1 MTDKLVVQQEF
12 IGQWDDISAHVD
24 PQLAKQAMDDAR
36 NHTKRNH
43 RLIRRV
49 EQVVEPSTAEDVI
62 DSFSGQYRFLS
73 NFWPARVYLGEPF
86 KGTGNWYDNVET
98 AYQAAKT
105 TDMDVRKQLTIAS
118 ARDAKA
124 LGKKLVLRP
133 DWNEVKVPLMA
144 GLLMQKFADPERQ
157 RMLLDTGSKRLVEG
171 NTWNDTYWGI
181 CEGRGANRLG
191 RLLEMVRL
199 HYSALSKI

>member
-1 MTDKLVVQQEF
+1 MTDQLIVQQEF
-12 IGQWDDISAHVD
+12 IGRWDDLSAHDD
-24 PQLAKQAMDDAR
+24 PQRALTSLADAKGSTR
-36 NHTKRNH
+36 RNH
-43 RLIRRV
+43 RIIRRI

-73 NFWPARVYLGEPF
+73 NFWPARVFLGEPF
-86 KGTGNWYDNVET
+86 AGQSFWYDSVET

-105 TDMDVRKQLTIAS
+105 NDMGVRKQLTAAS

-133 DWNEVKVPLMA
+133 DWNEVKVPIMA

-171 NTWNDTYWGI
+171 NTWNDTFWGV
-181 CEGRGANRLG
+181 CDGRGANRLG